1 MHRNPNRHIKRN
13 ENQCSRNAWDDSIL
27 AADSTG
33 TPLRYPMMI
42 SLKVLKVNH
51 AIGADLRI
59 AATVLGTRESAT
71 GARFNAFS
79 SVCKLSSPDSSG

>member
-1 MHRNPNRHIKRN
+1 
-13 ENQCSRNAWDDSIL
+13 
-27 AADSTG
+27 
-33 TPLRYPMMI
+33 MMI